1 MEYLKDYSTFR
12 NQSSEVANEGI
23 MDVLKA
29 ATGAVKN
36 FFSGIA
42 APFKNFKA
50 DFQKGLSLEEAKSKV
65 SKSLDGLLA
74 NAIKSVNGAKEE
86 SELVQMKETFV
97 KNIDAQMA
105 EFDKSI
111 STVKE
116 STSINE
122 GKIQDGMI
130 GGRVLFGLLKDE
142 YTRLAT
148 EFEKKFAAA
157 KDLAKKKAEMITFLK
172 NTVAGAKKKIQDAKL
187 VEDAVTKYKEEKK
200 IAAEP
205 AGAKGEIILD
215 WGDVEAT
222 VKPSEEKPGF
232 FQITASNSKKLNFKE
247 GQKLFAKLPETIKKG
262 DKVMMSELERDG
274 NPDPLKQYQTGPI
287 EKITVDGNEVPE
299 YKNEKGAGGKPEDEL
314 KQTLGNV
321 KDPKQMAQIAG
332 IVKNIVSKPDKVAE
346 VEKILAA

>member
-1 MEYLKDYSTFR
+1 MEYLKNYSTFR

-50 DFQKGLSLEEAKSKV
+50 DFQKGLSLEEAKTKV
-65 SKSLDGLLA
+65 SKSLDGLLS

-142 YTRLAT
+142 YNRLSI

-172 NTVAGAKKKIQDAKL
+172 NTVEGSKKKIQDAKL
-187 VEDAVTKYKEEKK
+187 IEDKVAEYKEEKK
-200 IAAEP
+200 IAESP
-205 AGAKGEIILD
+205 AGEKGQIVLD

-222 VKPSEEKPGF
+222 IKPSEEKPGF
-232 FQITASNSKKLNFKE
+232 YQVVSTNSKKVAFKE
-247 GQKLFAKLPETIKKG
+247 GQKLFVKIPAEIKVG
-262 DKVMMSELERDG
+262 DKVMMTEMERDG
-274 NPDPLKQYQTGPI
+274 KPDPLKQYETGAI
-287 EKITVDGNEVPE
+287 EKITQDGKEVPNL
-299 YKNEKGAGGKPEDEL
+299 KAGEAAGKPEDEL
-314 KQTLGNV
+314 KKTLGEI
-321 KDPKQMAQIAG
+321 KDPKQMDTINK
-332 IVKNIVSKPDKVAE
+332 IVKGVVSKPDKVE
-346 VEKILAA
+346 EIEKLLA